1 MDELGVPPKLM
12 DERMGH
18 DDGSVQARYSHV
30 TAEMRR
36 RLLADL
42 TRVWEEALEARRR
55 LSPKSPVALLDR
67 LLRPGQALA

>member
-1 MDELGVPPKLM
+1 VDELGVPPKLK

-36 RLLADL
+36 RLVADL
-42 TRVWEEALEARRR
+42 TAVWQEALEARWRMH
-55 LSPKSPVALLDR
+55 
-67 LLRPGQALA
+67 PGSTVGVLARVRQ